1 MKRLPGAIPLIS
13 AASKGVF
20 WFLCQTVASRVVQF
34 LAQIILAW
42 ILSPADFGQVSLAL
56 AVATIVS
63 ACFNFGL
70 EDVLLQRHRALR
82 LWAGTVFWL
91 SLAIGLAGSLILL
104 IAAQVAA
111 RAYDE
116 PQLAGLI
123 SIAALGAPI
132 ASLETIPGTII
143 RSSLNFRVLAL
154 AALGEAVAV
163 GAMSI
168 ALAVAGFGPYSLV
181 LPSPVAAAG
190 RVCVLWWIARP
201 KIAGR
206 GIQRRWPM
214 LMPSAGASLGTRLL
228 LIMMSQAD
236 YVILG
241 FVVGEIEVGIYYFA
255 FKLAIQPLRMLAGS
269 MTSVLFPTLVQ
280 YRDDPARQLEAA
292 LTVSEML
299 SVVVMPA
306 CFLQAALTSPL
317 LQLFFAAKWEAAGPL
332 VQLLSIGFAFDVSS
346 WAAGA
351 FLNARGEFRRAF
363 LYTSLAAPTFLAFV
377 AAGALMRGAL
387 GVAAAVASYYVL
399 VQPIYSYRVFT
410 RAGEIG
416 WREIARIYAAPVL
429 LGAATVAAA
438 SLMTDFFDRSPWF
451 ALSAIPPIALAAY
464 IPISRLFGLS
474 AHGPIGS

>member
-1 MKRLPGAIPLIS
+1 LG
-13 AASKGVF
+13 
-20 WFLCQTVASRVVQF
+20 QTVASRIIQF

-42 ILSPADFGQVSLAL
+42 ILSPADFGKVGVAL
-56 AVATIVS
+56 AVATMVS

-70 EDVLLQRHRALR
+70 EDVLLQRHRAIR

-91 SLAIGLAGSLILL
+91 SLAIGLAGGLILL
-104 IAAQVAA
+104 VAAQVSA
-111 RAYDE
+111 RAYHD

-154 AALGEAVAV
+154 AALGEALAV

-181 LPSPVAAAG
+181 LPSPLAAAG

-206 GIQRRWPM
+206 GVQRRWPM

-228 LIMMSQAD
+228 LIMISQAD
-236 YVILG
+236 YIVLG
-241 FVVGEIEVGIYYFA
+241 FVAGEIEVGIYFFA

-269 MTSVLFPTLVQ
+269 MTSVLFPALVQ
-280 YRDDPARQLEAA
+280 YRDEPARQRQAA

-306 CFLQAALTSPL
+306 CFLQAALAHSL
-317 LQLFFAAKWEAAGPL
+317 LQLFFAPKWEAAGPL
-332 VQLLSIGFAFDVSS
+332 IQLLSIGFAFDASS
-346 WAAGA
+346 WVAGA
-351 FLNARGEFRRAF
+351 FLNARGEFRRGF
-363 LYTSLAAPTFLAFV
+363 LYTSLAASVFLV
-377 AAGALMRGAL
+377 LIAAGAVTRGAL
-387 GVAAAVASYYVL
+387 GVAAAVAGYYVL
-399 VQPIYSYRVFT
+399 VQPIYCYCVFA

-429 LGAATVAAA
+429 LAAATVAAA
-438 SLMTDFFDRSPWF
+438 SFLADFYDRPSWF
-451 ALSAIPPIALAAY
+451 ALCSIPLVALAAY
-464 IPISRLFGLS
+464 IPLIRTFCPRAYRLLRDRALAWRAAPVAS
-474 AHGPIGS
+474 